1 MESIDQLQSIA
12 KIVSRQHSFTIDDLS
27 ALPIQAIGEG
37 RYIVWVDGRAITL
50 HCDSAKCHGRTYT
63 FKIDQA
69 AYEVRL
75 QRLIDLR
82 VSDMGFQEVIR
93 STATEIYAPIPG
105 LIKVILVQ
113 PGDIVVMGQPLIM
126 LEAMKMENMIKANY
140 EGKIL
145 TIAVASGQTVDKG
158 QLLIKFAN

>member
-1 MESIDQLQSIA
+1 MESIEQLQSIA
-12 KIVSRQHSFTIDDLS
+12 KIESRQHSFTIDDLS
-27 ALPIQAIGEG
+27 ALPIQEIGEG
-37 RYIVWVDGRAITL
+37 RYMVWVDGRAVTL
-50 HCDSAKCHGRTYT
+50 HCVSDKCHGRTYT
-63 FKIDQA
+63 FKIDQIA
-69 AYEVRL
+69 NDVRL

-93 STATEIYAPIPG
+93 TSASEIYAPIPG
-105 LIKVILVQ
+105 LIKGILVQ
-113 PGDIVVMGQPLIM
+113 SGDVVVIGQPLIM
-126 LEAMKMENMIKANY
+126 LEAMKMENMIKANH